1 MTEQSDQTNPRK
13 SPLLEGW
20 QNEVLT
26 GSVHNPTFFQKLLG
40 RHYKW
45 WYIAVFH
52 FKLEGAYFVSSLLHF
67 FGQSI
72 SVYTAFLI
80 WYASNPSRETLT
92 SLIVGLIIFAITNN
106 TIYWNVGGLIE
117 SGKLSKFLISPSNFF
132 GVMLGISFGFAVRI
146 ITYYIVILT
155 PIFMI
160 FSTKLLP
167 LPSFSALVLIFL
179 ISLIVIIIRFLL
191 ACIVGFTAFWT
202 TQVYGQ
208 SNFYENLLPLLGGVL
223 FPYQLITEPII
234 KNVLIILPWSFI
246 AYHPMQIYLGKYSTL
261 ETFYVF
267 LGGLTWCFT
276 LYFLAKWV
284 FKMGL
289 KKNEAVGL

>member
-1 MTEQSDQTNPRK
+1 MTNQQ
-13 SPLLEGW
+13 LY
-20 QNEVLT
+20 
-26 GSVHNPTFFQKLLG
+26 NPTLLQKHLG
-40 RHYKW
+40 RNYKW
-45 WYIAVFH
+45 WYVALFH
-52 FKLEGAYFVSSLLHF
+52 FNLEGTYFWTDLFHF

-80 WYASNPSRETLT
+80 WYAANPSKETLT

-132 GVMLGISFGFAVRI
+132 GVMLGVSFGFAVRV
-146 ITYYIVILT
+146 ITYYVLILT

-167 LPSFSALVLIFL
+167 LPSFSALAFIFFV
-179 ISLIVIIIRFLL
+179 SLIVIIIRFFLS
-191 ACIVGFTAFWT
+191 CIIGFTAFWT
-202 TQVYGQ
+202 TQVSGQ

-223 FPYQLITEPII
+223 FPYELITSPII
-234 KNVLIILPWSFI
+234 KNTLIILPWSFI
-246 AYHPMQIYLGKYSTL
+246 AYHPMQIYLGKYSPL

-267 LGGLTWCFT
+267 AAGIAWCIV